1 MHALVYIILEGLL
14 SRREL
19 GQRIVLPSAAAVA
32 AAPLAQFPSHAAAT
46 NSATL
51 PYTSESVP
59 GVTSSDRRQYAMVTL
74 ANGMRGLV
82 CCDEAYAR
90 CELAVTVPCGS
101 LDDPIGLEGLAH
113 LAEHITL
120 ASDPTG
126 INAFIDE
133 RQGDLNAFTGERTTS
148 FYGTFGLLKTI
159 KRGTSAS
166 TAESEA
172 QAAYLDDIK
181 QGCRK
186 FAALFGPLVG
196 DKSAVV
202 AQEVLRVDAELVDI
216 VERPSR
222 ALIEIAALKA
232 RAAPESAW
240 SRLGR
245 GGRSTLR
252 AETPEQART
261 LSAQVASLREDRYRP
276 EGVRFAVVTPLPLA
290 QTVPQIAESF
300 GSSFPPS
307 MAPSMPPSSAASAA
321 RTPTARARTTSLQTA
336 PFPDLGRVSGG
347 AMAIKRP
354 GQRALLVLSWEVL
367 IEDALAEARRKPLD
381 LLGHTLTEPHAH
393 SLAALLRARG
403 LAPLALELEPVI
415 TAKTVARA
423 DGWQIWALE
432 ITLAE
437 KAEGRWREAAA
448 LARAAVAQLAR
459 RGVPLSTAAEAQ
471 AMADAAWRWSSRPP
485 TALDLASDLQVETEA
500 AWSVRGPRAFVGTP
514 AELSRAAQEAAEQL
528 AGRSP
533 IITIWAAD
541 PRLLGVQEG
550 GFSPPL
556 PWPLD
561 GVATLVPL
569 IPPLVTPLMASEE
582 MLAAS
587 GSDGRRTGSSDGDS
601 GGGGGGGGFDWQ
613 PPPRNPW
620 VPTTTPN
627 GFEMPSSLMVQVGY
641 RVGASA
647 EGDAQGAS
655 SSTSSGRRRSQG
667 IGTLQLP
674 GCVELRTIAML
685 PGRHA
690 ALADAMCLRSL
701 APAAQRPLAV
711 AAVELLSSRP
721 SAAGTRAAIQAELWR
736 LTLVHALAEPSSA
749 AARAGLKCDVSF
761 NDRGMRLLVTGYAQ
775 KLPRLMILVL
785 RKTLRHVPPPAA
797 SAELAAARRVALS
810 ALGRPDRPPRTL
822 DNLADVARTTPVQMQ
837 RELSTFFGSITGASL
852 LIAGALSIES
862 ADSLSAAVRT
872 ELRPLLP
879 RMELPP
885 IEAAASS
892 LQLEPSVSF
901 EDELEAWRG
910 LLYKP
915 LFFNTAAQ
923 NACLDPAIGRALDQC
938 GGI

>member
-1 MHALVYIILEGLL
+1 MHALVYLILEGLL

-19 GQRIVLPSAAAVA
+19 GQRIVLPSAAAIA
-32 AAPLAQFPSHAAAT
+32 AAPLAQFPSHAAAP

-166 TAESEA
+166 TAESDA

-232 RAAPESAW
+232 RAASESSW

-321 RTPTARARTTSLQTA
+321 RTPTARARTTSLETA

-403 LAPLALELEPVI
+403 LAPLAIELEPVV

-485 TALDLASDLQVETEA
+485 TALDLASNLQVETEA

-541 PRLLGVQEG
+541 PHLLDVQEG

-569 IPPLVTPLMASEE
+569 IPPLATPLMASEE

-613 PPPRNPW
+613 PPPLNPW

-879 RMELPP
+879 RMEPPP

>member
-1 MHALVYIILEGLL
+1 MHALVILILEGLL
-14 SRREL
+14 SRRNL
-19 GQRIVLPSAAAVA
+19 GQRIVLPSAAAIA
-32 AAPLAQFPSHAAAT
+32 AASLAQFPSHAAAAK
-46 NSATL
+46 SATL

-74 ANGMRGLV
+74 DNGMRGLV
-82 CCDEAYAR
+82 CCDEAYTR

-196 DKSAVV
+196 DKSALV

-290 QTVPQIAESF
+290 QTLPQIAESF
-300 GSSFPPS
+300 GSSIPPS
-307 MAPSMPPSSAASAA
+307 MAPSMAPSSTASSA
-321 RTPTARARTTSLQTA
+321 RTPAARSRATSPETA

-367 IEDALAEARRKPLD
+367 IQDALAEARQKPLD

-393 SLAALLRARG
+393 SLAALLRVRG
-403 LAPLALELEPVI
+403 LSPLAIELEPVV

-459 RGVPLSTAAEAQ
+459 RGVPLSTAAEVQ
-471 AMADAAWRWSSRPP
+471 SMTDAAWRWASRPP
-485 TALDLASDLQVETEA
+485 TALELASDLRVETEA
-500 AWSVRGPRAFVGTP
+500 ALSVRGPRAFVGTP
-514 AELSRAAQEAAEQL
+514 TELSRAAQEAAQQL
-528 AGRSP
+528 AARSP
-533 IITIWAAD
+533 IITLWAAD

-569 IPPLVTPLMASEE
+569 IPPLVTPLMAPEE
-582 MLAAS
+582 LLAAS
-587 GSDGRRTGSSDGDS
+587 GSDGRRSGSSDGGG

-613 PPPRNPW
+613 PPPLNSW

-627 GFEMPSSLMVQVGY
+627 GFEIPSSLMVQVGY

-655 SSTSSGRRRSQG
+655 STSSDRRRSHG

-685 PGRHA
+685 PGRNA
-690 ALADAMCLRSL
+690 ALADALCLRSL

-721 SAAGTRAAIQAELWR
+721 SAAGPRSAIRAELWR
-736 LTLVHALAEPSSA
+736 LTLVQALAEPSSA

-775 KLPRLMILVL
+775 KLPRLMILIL
-785 RKTLRHVPPPAA
+785 RKTLRHMPPPTT

-822 DNLADVARTTPVQMQ
+822 DNLADVARTTPDQMQ
-837 RELSTFFGSITGASL
+837 RELTTFFGSITGASL

-862 ADSLSAAVRT
+862 ADSLAAAVRT

-879 RMELPP
+879 RMEPPP

-892 LQLEPSVSF
+892 LQLEPSVSL

-915 LFFNTAAQ
+915 LFFNMAAQ

>member
-19 GQRIVLPSAAAVA
+19 GQRIVLPSAAAIA

-113 LAEHITL
+113 LAEHVTL

-261 LSAQVASLREDRYRP
+261 LSAQVASLREDCYRP

-321 RTPTARARTTSLQTA
+321 RTPAARARTTSLQTA

-403 LAPLALELEPVI
+403 LAPLAIELEPVV

-541 PRLLGVQEG
+541 PRQLGVQEG

-879 RMELPP
+879 RMEPPP

>member
-1 MHALVYIILEGLL
+1 MHTLVYLILEGLL

-32 AAPLAQFPSHAAAT
+32 AAPLAQFPSHAAAP

-321 RTPTARARTTSLQTA
+321 RTPTARARTTSLETA

-403 LAPLALELEPVI
+403 LAPLAIELEPVV

-514 AELSRAAQEAAEQL
+514 TELSRAAQEAAEQL
-528 AGRSP
+528 ASRSP

-587 GSDGRRTGSSDGDS
+587 GSDGHRTGSSDGDS

-901 EDELEAWRG
+901 EDEIEAWRG

>member
-1 MHALVYIILEGLL
+1 
-14 SRREL
+14 
-19 GQRIVLPSAAAVA
+19 
-32 AAPLAQFPSHAAAT
+32 
-46 NSATL
+46 
-51 PYTSESVP
+51 
-59 GVTSSDRRQYAMVTL
+59 MVTL

-113 LAEHITL
+113 LAEHVTL

-261 LSAQVASLREDRYRP
+261 LSAQVATLREDRYRP

-459 RGVPLSTAAEAQ
+459 RGRLRPKRWLTPL
-471 AMADAAWRWSSRPP
+471 
-485 TALDLASDLQVETEA
+485 
-500 AWSVRGPRAFVGTP
+500 G
-514 AELSRAAQEAAEQL
+514 
-528 AGRSP
+528 AGRR
-533 IITIWAAD
+533 ALQ
-541 PRLLGVQEG
+541 RLWI
-550 GFSPPL
+550 SPP
-556 PWPLD
+556 
-561 GVATLVPL
+561 
-569 IPPLVTPLMASEE
+569 IS
-582 MLAAS
+582 
-587 GSDGRRTGSSDGDS
+587 
-601 GGGGGGGGFDWQ
+601 
-613 PPPRNPW
+613 
-620 VPTTTPN
+620 
-627 GFEMPSSLMVQVGY
+627 
-641 RVGASA
+641 
-647 EGDAQGAS
+647 
-655 SSTSSGRRRSQG
+655 
-667 IGTLQLP
+667 
-674 GCVELRTIAML
+674 
-685 PGRHA
+685 
-690 ALADAMCLRSL
+690 
-701 APAAQRPLAV
+701 
-711 AAVELLSSRP
+711 
-721 SAAGTRAAIQAELWR
+721 
-736 LTLVHALAEPSSA
+736 
-749 AARAGLKCDVSF
+749 
-761 NDRGMRLLVTGYAQ
+761 
-775 KLPRLMILVL
+775 
-785 RKTLRHVPPPAA
+785 
-797 SAELAAARRVALS
+797 
-810 ALGRPDRPPRTL
+810 RPPRTL

-879 RMELPP
+879 RMEPPP

-923 NACLDPAIGRALDQC
+923 NACLDPAIGRTLDQC

>member
-1 MHALVYIILEGLL
+1 
-14 SRREL
+14 
-19 GQRIVLPSAAAVA
+19 
-32 AAPLAQFPSHAAAT
+32 
-46 NSATL
+46 
-51 PYTSESVP
+51 
-59 GVTSSDRRQYAMVTL
+59 MVTL
-74 ANGMRGLV
+74 ANDMRGLV

-321 RTPTARARTTSLQTA
+321 RTPAARARTTSLQTA

-403 LAPLALELEPVI
+403 LAPLAIELEPVV

-541 PRLLGVQEG
+541 PRQLGVQEG

-879 RMELPP
+879 RMEPPP

>member
-1 MHALVYIILEGLL
+1 MHALVYLILEGLL

-19 GQRIVLPSAAAVA
+19 GQRIVLPSAAAIA
-32 AAPLAQFPSHAAAT
+32 AAPLAQFPSHAAAP

-166 TAESEA
+166 TAESDA

-321 RTPTARARTTSLQTA
+321 RTPTARARTTSLETA

-587 GSDGRRTGSSDGDS
+587 GSDGDS

-627 GFEMPSSLMVQVGY
+627 GFEMPSSLMVRVGY

-923 NACLDPAIGRALDQC
+923 NACLDPAIGRTLDQC

>member
-1 MHALVYIILEGLL
+1 
-14 SRREL
+14 
-19 GQRIVLPSAAAVA
+19 
-32 AAPLAQFPSHAAAT
+32 
-46 NSATL
+46 
-51 PYTSESVP
+51 
-59 GVTSSDRRQYAMVTL
+59 MVTL

-321 RTPTARARTTSLQTA
+321 RTPAARARTTSLETA

-403 LAPLALELEPVI
+403 LAPLAIELEPVV

-514 AELSRAAQEAAEQL
+514 TELSRAAQEAAEQL
-528 AGRSP
+528 ASRSP

-587 GSDGRRTGSSDGDS
+587 GSDGHRTGSSDGDS

-901 EDELEAWRG
+901 EDEIEAWRG

>member
-1 MHALVYIILEGLL
+1 MHALVYLILEGLL

-19 GQRIVLPSAAAVA
+19 GQRIVLPSAAAIA
-32 AAPLAQFPSHAAAT
+32 SAPLAQFPSHAAAP

-321 RTPTARARTTSLQTA
+321 RTPAARARTTSLETA

-403 LAPLALELEPVI
+403 LAPLAIELEPVV

-514 AELSRAAQEAAEQL
+514 TELSRAAQEAAEQL

-587 GSDGRRTGSSDGDS
+587 GSDGHRTGSSDGDS

-901 EDELEAWRG
+901 EDEIEAWRG

>member
-1 MHALVYIILEGLL
+1 MHALVYLILEGLL

-19 GQRIVLPSAAAVA
+19 GQRIVLPSAAAIA
-32 AAPLAQFPSHAAAT
+32 AAPLAQFPSHAAAP

-166 TAESEA
+166 TAESDA

-321 RTPTARARTTSLQTA
+321 RTPTARARTTSLETA

-587 GSDGRRTGSSDGDS
+587 GSDGDS

-879 RMELPP
+879 RMEPPP

-923 NACLDPAIGRALDQC
+923 NACLDPAIGRTLDQC

>member
-1 MHALVYIILEGLL
+1 MHALVYLILEGLL

-19 GQRIVLPSAAAVA
+19 GQRIVLPSAAAIA
-32 AAPLAQFPSHAAAT
+32 AAPLAQFPSHAAAP

-59 GVTSSDRRQYAMVTL
+59 GVTSSDGRQYAMVTL

-300 GSSFPPS
+300 GNSFPPS

-321 RTPTARARTTSLQTA
+321 RTPAARARTTSLETA

-403 LAPLALELEPVI
+403 LAPIAIELEPVI

-514 AELSRAAQEAAEQL
+514 TELSRAAQEAAEQL

-587 GSDGRRTGSSDGDS
+587 GSDGHRTGSSDGDS

>member
-1 MHALVYIILEGLL
+1 MHALVYLILEGLL

-19 GQRIVLPSAAAVA
+19 GQRIVLPSAAAIA
-32 AAPLAQFPSHAAAT
+32 AAPLAQFPSHAAAA

-59 GVTSSDRRQYAMVTL
+59 GVTSSDGRQYAMVTL

-82 CCDEAYAR
+82 CCDEAYVR

-321 RTPTARARTTSLQTA
+321 RTPAARARTTSLQTA

-514 AELSRAAQEAAEQL
+514 TELSRAAQEAAEQL

-587 GSDGRRTGSSDGDS
+587 GSDGHRTGSSDGDS
-601 GGGGGGGGFDWQ
+601 GGGGGFDWQ

>member
-1 MHALVYIILEGLL
+1 
-14 SRREL
+14 
-19 GQRIVLPSAAAVA
+19 
-32 AAPLAQFPSHAAAT
+32 
-46 NSATL
+46 
-51 PYTSESVP
+51 
-59 GVTSSDRRQYAMVTL
+59 MVTL

-90 CELAVTVPCGS
+90 W
-101 LDDPIGLEGLAH
+101 
-113 LAEHITL
+113 
-120 ASDPTG
+120 

-403 LAPLALELEPVI
+403 LAPLALELEPVV

-485 TALDLASDLQVETEA
+485 TALDLASDLQ
-500 AWSVRGPRAFVGTP
+500 
-514 AELSRAAQEAAEQL
+514 
-528 AGRSP
+528 
-533 IITIWAAD
+533 
-541 PRLLGVQEG
+541 
-550 GFSPPL
+550 
-556 PWPLD
+556 
-561 GVATLVPL
+561 
-569 IPPLVTPLMASEE
+569 
-582 MLAAS
+582 
-587 GSDGRRTGSSDGDS
+587 
-601 GGGGGGGGFDWQ
+601 
-613 PPPRNPW
+613 
-620 VPTTTPN
+620 
-627 GFEMPSSLMVQVGY
+627 
-641 RVGASA
+641 
-647 EGDAQGAS
+647 
-655 SSTSSGRRRSQG
+655 
-667 IGTLQLP
+667 
-674 GCVELRTIAML
+674 
-685 PGRHA
+685 
-690 ALADAMCLRSL
+690 
-701 APAAQRPLAV
+701 
-711 AAVELLSSRP
+711 
-721 SAAGTRAAIQAELWR
+721 
-736 LTLVHALAEPSSA
+736 
-749 AARAGLKCDVSF
+749 
-761 NDRGMRLLVTGYAQ
+761 
-775 KLPRLMILVL
+775 
-785 RKTLRHVPPPAA
+785 
-797 SAELAAARRVALS
+797 
-810 ALGRPDRPPRTL
+810 
-822 DNLADVARTTPVQMQ
+822 MQ

-892 LQLEPSVSF
+892 LQLEPSVSL
-901 EDELEAWRG
+901 EDEIEAWRG

>member
-1 MHALVYIILEGLL
+1 
-14 SRREL
+14 
-19 GQRIVLPSAAAVA
+19 
-32 AAPLAQFPSHAAAT
+32 
-46 NSATL
+46 
-51 PYTSESVP
+51 
-59 GVTSSDRRQYAMVTL
+59 MVTL

-321 RTPTARARTTSLQTA
+321 RTPTARARTTSLETA

-514 AELSRAAQEAAEQL
+514 TELSRAAQEAAEQL

-587 GSDGRRTGSSDGDS
+587 GSDGHRTGSSDGDS
-601 GGGGGGGGFDWQ
+601 GGGGGGGGVDWQ

-901 EDELEAWRG
+901 EDEIEAWRG